1 MATESRLRWDE
12 PEWMNVI
19 GATLPLIAKGLSK
32 VDALDKAQRKV
43 LPRVRYRDRVSLG
56 KLCTP
61 SNGGFDAAVARFKAL
76 PAAERATYSP
86 APPPPPAASPK
97 AVPPKAELEVGNV
110 RWTSRERALMAAGV
124 ELLRREP
131 GYTELLLQHLYIK
144 AQPMILPA
152 DRQRAEGGI
161 KQSAYAGQ
169 LQRAHEDGLACGWQ
183 FPETKDPFRL
193 GTTARPVVAP
203 APVEPAPEPAAPPAV
218 VAPESAPSEIA
229 AAVAAFGASM
239 MDGLA
244 RLLTAR
250 DASLSQQL
258 SAQTSQHLTTQAQAL
273 HSVVEQI
280 TTLPDRIG
288 PLVAE
293 LLQTQVAR
301 VAEEVTQRVRAML
314 LEELGGP
321 STPSPPATSPP
332 APTQAANGSRE
343 RVLRID
349 VLGTVAP
356 DWMARIREAISEA
369 DELRFVDF
377 DSAREFAPHRGR
389 HLILMQQGKIP
400 RVLQQKLEATGV
412 KPLVVRDAGGHVLR
426 AVQDLKSGAAT
437 SVSATLQ

>member
-12 PEWMNVI
+12 SEWMNVI
-19 GATLPLIAKGLSK
+19 GATLPLIAKGSSK

-86 APPPPPAASPK
+86 APPPAASPK
-97 AVPPKAELEVGNV
+97 AVPPKAELEAGNV
-110 RWTSRERALMAAGV
+110 RWTSRERALMAADV

-169 LQRAHEDGLACGWQ
+169 LQRAHEDGLANGWQ
-183 FPETKDPFRL
+183 YPETQDPFRL
-193 GTTARPVVAP
+193 GTTATPAAAP
-203 APVEPAPEPAAPPAV
+203 APVDPVPEPPAPL
-218 VAPESAPSEIA
+218 PESEPSEIA

-250 DASLSQQL
+250 DASLSQQM
-258 SAQTSQHLTTQAQAL
+258 SEQASQHMTTQAQAL
-273 HSVVEQI
+273 QSVVEQV

-321 STPSPPATSPP
+321 STPSPPATSSP
-332 APTQAANGSRE
+332 APTQAANGPRE

-369 DELRFVDF
+369 DELRFIDF

-437 SVSATLQ
+437 SVGATLQ